1 MLRSVQHRLR
11 VVTLSF
17 FFLFLQLLTAQTLND
32 SGFSAQQFV
41 ILPAYRAVDLQS
53 APDGRVFVWQ
63 KDGIISLMK
72 NGALVSTPVLDIR
85 SQVNAAADRGMIG
98 FFARPELR
106 QQRLLLRGLRMRTPL
121 PPAQPRKRFAPRT
134 WTTSMVRFCGSTS
147 TALVLPTILSITAT
161 QTRTGREHHCPVRK
175 LGPALRRSGPLGSL

>member
-1 MLRSVQHRLR
+1 MMLRSVQRRLR
-11 VVTLSF
+11 VVTF
-17 FFLFLQLLTAQTLND
+17 FFPFLQLLTAQTFND

-41 ILPAYRAVDLQS
+41 TLPAYRAVGLQF

-98 FFARPELR
+98 FVLDPSFASNGYFYVAYVYED
-106 QQRLLLRGLRMRTPL
+106 
-121 PPAQPRKRFAPRT
+121 PATTGTLDQFAPHTQRV
-134 WTTSMVRFCGSTS
+134 SRFRMDPASPDVDLKNSETVILERS
-147 TALVLPTILSITAT
+147 RPPVAAVSIKTACRA
-161 QTRTGREHHCPVRK
+161 
-175 LGPALRRSGPLGSL
+175 ALYSCRA